1 MPEAVSNWS
10 LDDATEAYLDAL
22 RGVLT
27 VARDFDHDEWH
38 RPTDLPGW
46 AVFDVVAHV
55 TAVEDELAGRSVPS
69 PIHDWS
75 RFPHV
80 SGPFQ
85 QYTEVGVEARR
96 HLTPTD
102 LVDELADLVDERARQ
117 LAHAPDHP
125 DAEMRGP
132 AGLVDGVSRVMA
144 TRTFDIWAHE
154 QDIRRATGR
163 STRMSGAAAAAAQE
177 KMIDTLPYVV
187 ARKAQA
193 PARTLVGWSIEGE
206 PDVTVAVEVDDGG
219 RGQLAT
225 ASRDPDATLTL
236 TLESLQ
242 LLMCGRRPYAS
253 VTVAVQGDVDLADRV
268 VSALSVTP

>member
-1 MPEAVSNWS
+1 MSEAVSNWS
-10 LDDATEAYLDAL
+10 LDDATAAYLDAL

-102 LVDELADLVDERARQ
+102 LVDELAELVDER
-117 LAHAPDHP
+117 
-125 DAEMRGP
+125 
-132 AGLVDGVSRVMA
+132 
-144 TRTFDIWAHE
+144 
-154 QDIRRATGR
+154 TGR
-163 STRMSGAAAAAAQE
+163 TG
-177 KMIDTLPYVV
+177 
-187 ARKAQA
+187 
-193 PARTLVGWSIEGE
+193 
-206 PDVTVAVEVDDGG
+206 
-219 RGQLAT
+219 
-225 ASRDPDATLTL
+225 
-236 TLESLQ
+236 
-242 LLMCGRRPYAS
+242 
-253 VTVAVQGDVDLADRV
+253 
-268 VSALSVTP
+268 